1 MFNAQGAA
9 IARADYEPFG
19 ELFTVPTMPGTSE
32 LPAKQFTGQERDA
45 EASLDY
51 FGARFFVPRTGR
63 FSQVDPV
70 YAGLFDPQ
78 QWNRYAY
85 VRNNPLTFVD
95 PTGMNVEGPRQP
107 TFSVVIWGCASCLE
121 DFLTQQLLTWV
132 GWGWGGG
139 GSGGGNATGT
149 EPDAG
154 GGLGVDLTPTPPP
167 GGDPPTSPQTGRL
180 FKKDEKKAKKAKA
193 TVEDVL
199 KLQIAKHE
207 VSRRISTNSGCSVF
221 YGVGAG
227 AALWDTPFSIVN
239 RPGYVDSAVAAV
251 TIWESPLRSASE
263 VRVYLGGAFFT
274 GPGAGMEFY
283 GTPLVTYQALIVA
296 HELAHVLDRIPRT
309 DYPTNSKAIGDNLSN
324 SQRVHRA
331 CF

>member
-1 MFNAQGAA
+1 MPDMMSTGISGLRALQRALDTTSHNIANANTVGFKT
-9 IARADYEPFG
+9 ARAEFADVF
-19 ELFTVPTMPGTSE
+19 
-32 LPAKQFTGQERDA
+32 AK
-45 EASLDY
+45 SL
-51 FGARFFVPRTGR
+51 
-63 FSQVDPV
+63 S
-70 YAGLFDPQ
+70 
-78 QWNRYAY
+78 
-85 VRNNPLTFVD
+85 
-95 PTGMNVEGPRQP
+95 
-107 TFSVVIWGCASCLE
+107 
-121 DFLTQQLLTWV
+121 
-132 GWGWGGG
+132 
-139 GSGGGNATGT
+139 GSGA
-149 EPDAG
+149 
-154 GGLGVDLTPTPPP
+154 
-167 GGDPPTSPQTGRL
+167 SP
-180 FKKDEKKAKKAKA
+180 
-193 TVEDVL
+193 
-199 KLQIAKHE
+199 
-207 VSRRISTNSGCSVF
+207 
-221 YGVGAG
+221 VGAG